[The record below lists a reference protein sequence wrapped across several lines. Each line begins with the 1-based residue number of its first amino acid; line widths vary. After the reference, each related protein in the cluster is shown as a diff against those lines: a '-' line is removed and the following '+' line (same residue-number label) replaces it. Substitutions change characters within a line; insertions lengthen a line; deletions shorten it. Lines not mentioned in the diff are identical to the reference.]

1 MANNIKFGDVDI
13 QIPSFEIKKF
23 GGLIAII
30 VVAISVLSSVYTVD
44 ANENGVILRLGK
56 YSHTT
61 MPGLQFKIPIIDRV
75 YKVRVDYQHKEE
87 FGFRTERAG
96 VRTKYSTRNF
106 QRESW
111 MLTGDMNIA
120 EVSWIIQYKVKNP
133 VDYLFNVRDVEN
145 TIRDVSEATMRLM
158 IGDRSFKEVFSAE
171 RVAINDEARVIIQN
185 ILDHYKSGISVQ
197 MVQLQQ
203 VAPPEP
209 VADSYNEV
217 NRAKQEQ
224 ETLINEANQAYNK
237 EIYRAQGEA
246 QQMINEAEGWGIERV
261 NNALGDAS
269 LFEQQ
274 LAAYRKAPQI
284 TKDRLFI
291 ETMNTILGQT
301 PNKIIV
307 DAKLD
312 NLLPLLNL
320 GGKESK

>member
-23 GGLIAII
+23 GGVLALIVTVII
-30 VVAISVLSSVYTVD
+30 LFSSVYTVD

-61 MPGLQFKIPIIDRV
+61 MPGLRFRIPIIDKLH
-75 YKVRVDYQHKEE
+75 KVRVDYQHKEE

-96 VRTKYSTRNF
+96 IRTKYSTRNF

-111 MLTGDMNIA
+111 ILTGDMNIA
-120 EVSWIIQYKVKNP
+120 EVSWIIQYKVKDA
-133 VDYLFNVRDVEN
+133 VEYLFNVRDVEN
-145 TIRDVSEATMRLM
+145 SIRDVAEATMRLM

-171 RVAINDEARVIIQN
+171 RVAINEVAREKIQET
-185 ILDHYKSGISVQ
+185 LDLYKSGIAIQ

-246 QQMINEAEGWGIERV
+246 QQMINEAEGWSIERV

-269 LFEQQ
+269 LFGKQM
-274 LAAYRKAPQI
+274 AAYRKAPQI

-291 ETMNTILGQT
+291 ETMNKILGQT

-307 DAKLD
+307 DTKLD